1 MKIDIFN
8 HLFPQTFFDRYI
20 EKGLPDIGKRVKAMP
35 TIVKLDARFKV
46 MDEFGEYCQV
56 ISLPAPPIEALGG
69 PNDSPDIARL
79 ANDGMA
85 ELCQKYPQRFPT
97 FIASLAMN
105 NPDSLVKEAFRA
117 VDTLGAG
124 GVQIFTNVNGKPL
137 DGPEFATFFDE
148 MARREIGIWMHPTRG
163 ADTPDYKTEDRSQ
176 YEIWWTFGWPYETS
190 VAMARMVF
198 GKFFERRPNLKLL
211 THHMGAMAP
220 YFEGR
225 VGYGWDQLGSRTS
238 NIDYVSLLKSM
249 KKRPIDYF
257 KMFHA
262 DTALFGALAA
272 TRCGLD
278 FFGAD
283 KVLFASDVPFEPSPG
298 LYIRET
304 IRVIEALGLPAD
316 QKEKIY
322 RTNAEAFLK
331 HK

>member
-46 MDEFGEYCQV
+46 MDEFGDYCQI

-69 PNDSPDIARL
+69 PNETPDIARL

-85 ELCQKYPQRFPT
+85 ELCQKHPQRFPT
-97 FIASLAMN
+97 FVASLPMN
-105 NPDSLVKEAFRA
+105 NPEATVKEALRA
-117 VDTLGAG
+117 VDTLGAS

-137 DGPEFATFFDE
+137 DGPEFEAFFDE

-163 ADTPDYKTEDRSQ
+163 ADMPDYKTEDRSQ

-198 GKFFERRPNLKLL
+198 SKFFERRPNLKLL

-249 KKRPIDYF
+249 PKRPIDYF
-257 KMFHA
+257 KMFYA
-262 DTALFGALAA
+262 DTALFGALAG
-272 TRCGLD
+272 TKCGLD
-278 FFGAD
+278 FFGVD
-283 KVLFASDVPFEPSPG
+283 KCLFASDVPFEPAPG

-322 RTNAEAFLK
+322 RTNAEAFLR

>member
-8 HLFPQTFFDRYI
+8 HLFPQAFFDRYI

-46 MDEFGEYCQV
+46 MDEFGDYCQI

-69 PNDSPDIARL
+69 PNETPDIARL

-85 ELCQKYPQRFPT
+85 ELCQKHPQRFPT
-97 FIASLAMN
+97 FVASLPMN
-105 NPDSLVKEAFRA
+105 NPEATVKEALRA
-117 VDTLGAG
+117 VDTLGAS

-137 DGPEFATFFDE
+137 DGPEFEAFFDE

-163 ADTPDYKTEDRSQ
+163 ADMPDYKTEDRSQ

-198 GKFFERRPNLKLL
+198 SKFFERRPNLKLL

-249 KKRPIDYF
+249 PKRPIDYF
-257 KMFHA
+257 KMFYA
-262 DTALFGALAA
+262 DTALFGALAG
-272 TRCGLD
+272 TKCGLD
-278 FFGAD
+278 FFGVD
-283 KVLFASDVPFEPSPG
+283 KCLFASDVPFEPAPG

-322 RTNAEAFLK
+322 RTNAEAFLR

>member
-8 HLFPQTFFDRYI
+8 HIFPRTFFDRYI

-35 TIVKLDARFKV
+35 TIVDLDARFKV

-69 PNDSPDIARL
+69 PNDTPDIARL

-85 ELCQKYPQRFPT
+85 GLCQKYPGRFPT

-117 VDTLGAG
+117 VDTLGAS

-137 DGPEFATFFDE
+137 DGPEYETFFDE
-148 MARREIGIWMHPTRG
+148 MARREIGVWMHPTRG
-163 ADTPDYKTEDRSQ
+163 ADMADYKSEDRSQ

-198 GKFFERRPNLKLL
+198 GKFFERRPNFKLL

-262 DTALFGALAA
+262 DTALFGALAG

-278 FFGAD
+278 FFGVD
-283 KVLFASDVPFEPSPG
+283 KVLFASDVPFEPAPG

-304 IRVIEALGLPAD
+304 IRVIEALGLSAAD
-316 QKEKIY
+316 KEKIY
-322 RTNAEAFLK
+322 RTNAENFLK